1 MRKSTQKLLS
11 GAIDYAGI
19 FPPSQLGLT
28 EAFARYEAGRRGPEQ
43 EFLGRFVC
51 SSTRLVDLAELIV
64 TGNSQAV
71 IEVVVA
77 SAGGSNKSEWEDCL
91 ERDCKAMNDFQVAV
105 GDKGEIAAYEVRAGR
120 GLDLERSVRDLDG
133 FREAE
138 VFVEIPL
145 DEGVVDAVGILGE
158 SDWLGAKAR
167 LGGPTKESYPLADQ
181 VALFLRSCLDLE
193 VGFKLTAGLHHP
205 ISHLDPASGAQMF
218 GFLPVIGGACLALSE
233 DLSVQET
240 TKLISYPN
248 LDGWNFDDSG
258 IRWGELRAGI
268 NDIDQFRSLFTGF
281 GSCSIDEPM
290 LGLATLDV

>member
-19 FPPSQLGLT
+19 FPPAQLGLL
-28 EAFARYEAGRRGPEQ
+28 EAYTRFEAGRRGPEQ
-43 EFLGRFVC
+43 AILGRFVC
-51 SSTRLVDLAELIV
+51 SSARLVNLAELIV
-64 TGNSQAV
+64 TETSLAAIQ
-71 IEVVVA
+71 VVVA
-77 SAGGSNKSEWEDCL
+77 SAGGSTKSEWEDCL
-91 ERDCKAMNDFQVAV
+91 EGDCKAMNDFQQAV
-105 GDKGEIAAYEVRAGR
+105 GERGEIAAYEVRVGHGL
-120 GLDLERSVRDLDG
+120 GLDSSIRDLDG

-145 DEGVVDAVGILGE
+145 DEGVVDAVGILAE

-167 LGGPTKESYPLADQ
+167 LGGPTKECYPTADR

-193 VGFKLTAGLHHP
+193 VEFKLTAGLHHP
-205 ISHLDPASGAQMF
+205 VSHSDSATGAQMF
-218 GFLPVIGGACLALSE
+218 GFLPVLGGACLALSE

-240 TKLISYPN
+240 MMLISSPN
-248 LDGWNFDDSG
+248 LDGWIFDDSG
-258 IRWGELRAGI
+258 IHWGELHAGMS
-268 NDIDQFRSLFTGF
+268 DIEQFRSLFTGF